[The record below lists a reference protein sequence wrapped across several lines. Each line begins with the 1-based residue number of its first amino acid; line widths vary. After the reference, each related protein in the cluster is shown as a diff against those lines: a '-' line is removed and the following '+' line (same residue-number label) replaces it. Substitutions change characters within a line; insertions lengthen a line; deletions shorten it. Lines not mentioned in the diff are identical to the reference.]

1 MLLQLKDLS
10 CQRDDRVLFEPVNL
24 TVAPGDCVEL
34 LGPNG
39 AGKSTLLRT
48 LAGLHGQYTGAFWCD
63 NFLFQGHRVALDELL
78 TPIEN
83 LRWFGAINRHQFT
96 HEQMREV
103 LAKVDMLAMAL
114 TPCQKLSQGQQ
125 RRVSMARWLLD
136 SAKLWL
142 LDEPYTSLDKSGQ
155 QLLNTLLAAHCDA
168 GGVVLA
174 ATHNPL
180 TVGHPRA
187 LQIRPHRPGEDA

>member
-83 LRWFGAINRHQFT
+83 LRLMVISLRMNR
-96 HEQMREV
+96 
-103 LAKVDMLAMAL
+103 
-114 TPCQKLSQGQQ
+114 C
-125 RRVSMARWLLD
+125 ARYL
-136 SAKLWL
+136 
-142 LDEPYTSLDKSGQ
+142 
-155 QLLNTLLAAHCDA
+155 
-168 GGVVLA
+168 
-174 ATHNPL
+174 
-180 TVGHPRA
+180 PR
-187 LQIRPHRPGEDA
+187 LICSPWH